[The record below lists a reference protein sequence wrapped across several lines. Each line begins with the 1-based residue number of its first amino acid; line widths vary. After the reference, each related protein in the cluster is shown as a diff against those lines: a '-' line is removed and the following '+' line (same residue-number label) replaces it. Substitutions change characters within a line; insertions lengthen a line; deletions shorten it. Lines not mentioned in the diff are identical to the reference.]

1 MKKQLCALLCVSLL
15 SAFALCIPS
24 AAAAVWGDMN
34 DDGKVSADDAR
45 IILRASVKLDT
56 LNAVQEKYADLDNDS
71 KITASDARLALRI
84 AVRLD
89 EAPDFPD
96 SPDLPDEPAT
106 DPEEPTTENP
116 LNYIG
121 PDYSPERAGLV
132 YDSFGYISTYEAIKE
147 GDSYYYYTDTG
158 YLFGEIKPYSPGN
171 EPVHD
176 LTKCSHCGKKTQ
188 SPNNE
193 HYACYYEGYCS
204 RWVMDIIC
212 PECGVF
218 VKGGTCHTCDFGS

>member
-1 MKKQLCALLCVSLL
+1 MKKLICLLLCVSLL
-15 SAFALCIPS
+15 LCAFALCIPS

-96 SPDLPDEPAT
+96 LPDEPAT

-121 PDYSPERAGLV
+121 GRYDPERAGLL
-132 YDSFGYISTYEAIKE
+132 YNQFGYISTYDAIEE
-147 GDSYYYYTDTG
+147 GDPYYYYSETG
-158 YLFGEIKPYSPGN
+158 YLNIDTKPYSPGN
-171 EPVHD
+171 EPVYD
-176 LTKCSHCGKKTQ
+176 LTKCEYCGKKRE
-188 SPNNE
+188 SPDD
-193 HYACYYEGYCS
+193 HYACYHGYCT
-204 RWVMDIIC
+204 RWLLDVIC

-218 VKGGTCHTCDFGS
+218 VKANTCHTCDFGS